1 MNRTIEVLVPKEII
15 QMILES
21 AKSLHPRETIFLLRG
36 KAQKDKITIS
46 EIVIPPS
53 ATYGKGFAGL
63 PMFMMPI
70 DFSIVGTAHS
80 HPSGSLAL
88 SVEDLNHA
96 LGKIMLVAAYP
107 YNIVECLAVYDR
119 TGEKLRLRVT

>member
-21 AKSLHPRETIFLLRG
+21 AKSLHPKETIFLLRG
-36 KAQKDKITIS
+36 KARKDKIIIS

-53 ATYGKGFAGL
+53 ATYGKGFASL

-80 HPSGSLAL
+80 HPSRSLTL
-88 SVEDLNHA
+88 STEDLNHA
-96 LGKIMLVAAYP
+96 LGKIILVAAYP
-107 YNIVECLAVYDR
+107 YNGVECLAVYNR
-119 TGEKLRLRVT
+119 KGEKLELRVT

>member
-1 MNRTIEVLVPKEII
+1 MNPTIEVLVPKEII

-21 AKSLHPRETIFLLRG
+21 AKSLHPKETIFLLRG
-36 KAQKDKITIS
+36 KTRKDKISIS

-53 ATYGKGFAGL
+53 ATYGKGFASL

-80 HPSGSLAL
+80 HPSGSLTL
-88 SVEDLNHA
+88 SVGDLNHA
-96 LGKIMLVAAYP
+96 LGKIILVAAHP
-107 YNIVECLAVYDR
+107 YNGAECLAVYNR
-119 TGEKLRLRVT
+119 KGEKLRLRVT

>member
-1 MNRTIEVLVPKEII
+1 MNSETEVKIPQEML

-21 AKSLHPRETIFLLRG
+21 ARSLHPRETIFLLRG
-36 KAQKDKITIS
+36 KMRKREVTIS

-53 ATYGKGFAGL
+53 ATYGRGFATL

-70 DFSIVGTAHS
+70 DFSIIGTVHS

-88 SVEDLNHA
+88 SVEDLNHGI
-96 LGKIMLVAAYP
+96 GKILLVVAYP
-107 YNIVECLAVYDR
+107 YSGPECLAVYNR
-119 TGEKLRLRVT
+119 KGEKLRLRVT

>member
-1 MNRTIEVLVPKEII
+1 MNPTIEVLVPKKIV

-21 AKSLHPRETIFLLRG
+21 AKSLHPKETIFLLRG
-36 KAQKDKITIS
+36 KTRKDTITIS

-53 ATYGKGFAGL
+53 ATYGKGFASL

-70 DFSIVGTAHS
+70 DFSVIGTAHS

-96 LGKIMLVAAYP
+96 LGKIILLTAYP
-107 YNIVECLAVYDR
+107 YDRIDSLAVYNR
-119 TGEKLRLRVT
+119 RGEKLRLRVI

>member
-1 MNRTIEVLVPKEII
+1 MNPTIEVLVPKEII

-21 AKSLHPRETIFLLRG
+21 AKTLHPKETVFLLRG
-36 KAQKDKITIS
+36 KTRKDRITIS

-53 ATYGKGFAGL
+53 ATYGKGFASL

-70 DFSIVGTAHS
+70 DFSVIGTAHS
-80 HPSGSLAL
+80 HPSGSSAL

-96 LGKIMLVAAYP
+96 IGKIMLVAAYP
-107 YNIVECLAVYDR
+107 YNGVECLAAYNR
-119 TGEKLRLRVT
+119 KGEKLRLRVI

>member
-1 MNRTIEVLVPKEII
+1 MNPTIEVLIPKEII
-15 QMILES
+15 QMIFES
-21 AKSLHPRETIFLLRG
+21 AKTLHPKETIFLLRG
-36 KAQKDKITIS
+36 KTRKDQITIS

-53 ATYGKGFAGL
+53 ATYGKGFASL

-70 DFSIVGTAHS
+70 DFSVVGTAHS

-88 SVEDLNHA
+88 SVGDLNHA

-107 YNIVECLAVYDR
+107 YNGAEYLAVYNR
-119 TGEKLRLRVT
+119 KGEKLKLRVT

>member
-1 MNRTIEVLVPKEII
+1 MNPTVEVLVPKEII

-21 AKSLHPRETIFLLRG
+21 AKSLHPKETIFLLRG
-36 KAQKDKITIS
+36 KARKDKITIS

-53 ATYGKGFAGL
+53 ATYGKGFASL

-70 DFSIVGTAHS
+70 DFSIIGTAHS

-96 LGKIMLVAAYP
+96 LGRIILVAAYP
-107 YNIVECLAVYDR
+107 YNGVECLAVYNR
-119 TGEKLRLRVT
+119 EGEKLKLRAT

>member
-1 MNRTIEVLVPKEII
+1 MNSTIEVLVPREII

-21 AKSLHPRETIFLLRG
+21 AKTLHPKETIFLLRG
-36 KAQKDKITIS
+36 KTRKDKISIS

-53 ATYGKGFAGL
+53 ATYGKGFASL

-70 DFSIVGTAHS
+70 DFSIIGTAHS

-88 SVEDLNHA
+88 SVEDLNRA
-96 LGKIMLVAAYP
+96 LGKVLLLVAYP
-107 YNIVECLAVYDR
+107 YDGIDSLAVYNR
-119 TGEKLRLRVT
+119 KGEKLKLRVT

>member
-1 MNRTIEVLVPKEII
+1 MNRAIEVLVPKEII

-21 AKSLHPRETIFLLRG
+21 AKSLHPKETIFLLRG
-36 KAQKDKITIS
+36 KARKDKIIIS

-53 ATYGKGFAGL
+53 ATYGKGFASL

-70 DFSIVGTAHS
+70 DFSIVGTSHS

-107 YNIVECLAVYDR
+107 YNSVECLAVYDR
-119 TGEKLRLRVT
+119 RGEKLKLRVT